1 MEDQIERH
9 DVWVLLI
16 HQGRTPEAKASR
28 RACLDTSPPPVTCAL
43 MRIKAFL
50 MESAQEIR
58 LRALPGAISTSP

>member
-1 MEDQIERH
+1 
-9 DVWVLLI
+9 
-16 HQGRTPEAKASR
+16 
-28 RACLDTSPPPVTCAL
+28 L